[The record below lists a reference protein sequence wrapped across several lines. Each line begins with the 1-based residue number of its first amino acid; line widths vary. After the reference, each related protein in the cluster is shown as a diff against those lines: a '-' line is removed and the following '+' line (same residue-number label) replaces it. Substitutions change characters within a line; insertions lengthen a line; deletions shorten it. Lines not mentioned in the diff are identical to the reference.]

1 MLLHCRSDMVVINTP
16 IDEQYLRASVPFLS
30 FLTDV
35 ELSVIATQS
44 SLQRYKRKER
54 IVTQGSVTDTMYFVI
69 LGGAHVAMEDRLK
82 RETIVST
89 LRPGD
94 YFGEMSLIDHQPHV
108 ANVIAIKSTE
118 ILAVKNSVLS
128 TWLPLQH
135 SVASYLMQTLVLRL
149 RLANRTIESLSLL
162 DVRGR
167 VARALLD
174 SAIEDEH
181 GNLFIRD
188 KISSTDL
195 GKMIGASR
203 ETVSRILSD
212 FEARGLI
219 KTESSGTMLLNA
231 GGSLVY

>member
-108 ANVIAIKSTE
+108 ANVIATKSTE

-128 TWLPLQH
+128 TWLPFQH

-167 VARALLD
+167 VARALID

-181 GNLFIRD
+181 GNFVIRER
-188 KISSTDL
+188 ISSTDL